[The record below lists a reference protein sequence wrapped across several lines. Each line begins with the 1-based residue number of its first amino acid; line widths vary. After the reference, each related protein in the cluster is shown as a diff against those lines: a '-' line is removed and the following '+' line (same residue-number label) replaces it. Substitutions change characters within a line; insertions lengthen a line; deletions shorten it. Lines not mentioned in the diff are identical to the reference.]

1 MTTTDSRGLLATHDH
16 GSRQPGAGPALAP
29 APERQESAFAAVRRI
44 CGGRVH
50 GVRLYRLCA
59 VGALADAPP
68 RCSGAAGHRGGGGPS
83 TSPPRPSP
91 GRVGCPPA
99 PRTGACLVFF
109 CFPPPTRRGT
119 QSPPH

>member
-50 GVRLYRLCA
+50 GVRLYRLWGVA
-59 VGALADAPP
+59 FNLPPAAIRVPVQRRPGTQERVDLAFLWPSLEPP
-68 RCSGAAGHRGGGGPS
+68 DPNAK
-83 TSPPRPSP
+83 
-91 GRVGCPPA
+91 PPA
-99 PRTGACLVFF
+99 PGPAAETSQAFARVFM
-109 CFPPPTRRGT
+109 TIA
-119 QSPPH
+119 S

>member
-59 VGALADAPP
+59 VAALADAPP
-68 RCSGAAGHRGGGGPS
+68 RCSGAADHRGGGGPPYS
-83 TSPPRPSP
+83 APRPSRGRAPP
-91 GRVGCPPA
+91 GPPA
-99 PRTGACLVFF
+99 NTGAPCLFF
-109 CFPPPTRRGT
+109 V
-119 QSPPH
+119 SP

>member
-50 GVRLYRLCA
+50 GGRLYRLCA
-59 VGALADAPP
+59 VAALADPPP
-68 RCSGAAGHRGGGGPS
+68 RCSGAADHRGGGGPL
-83 TSPPRPSP
+83 TSPRRPF
-91 GRVGCPPA
+91 RARCPPA
-99 PRTGACLVFF
+99 PPPKGGRAFLFF
-109 CFPPPTRRGT
+109 SPPPA
-119 QSPPH
+119 P

>member
-59 VGALADAPP
+59 VAALADPPP
-68 RCSGAAGHRGGGGPS
+68 RCSRAADHR
-83 TSPPRPSP
+83 
-91 GRVGCPPA
+91 GRVG
-99 PRTGACLVFF
+99 
-109 CFPPPTRRGT
+109 PPTFPRLPFPG
-119 QSPPH
+119 PVAAAPHTPTGSALLFS

>member
-59 VGALADAPP
+59 VAALADAPP
-68 RCSGAAGHRGGGGPS
+68 RCSGAADHPGGGGPLS
-83 TSPPRPSP
+83 APRAPSPCPAASGPPPRRGPSFLSTALPPTPPSP
-91 GRVGCPPA
+91 
-99 PRTGACLVFF
+99 
-109 CFPPPTRRGT
+109 
-119 QSPPH
+119 